1 MVNKVR
7 IFLILAV
14 LGLSLLFS
22 QQYCSNIDTPV
33 GQVNLQPLDEG
44 VEVEIENFKLASEN
58 GSSKSWQ
65 LTADRAQVL
74 NQENRTELKNVALTL
89 KQEAGREF
97 VISADNGVMQNESR
111 DIELE
116 GHVRLVGQPS
126 VLFDHAEAKPVE
138 PAS

>member
-22 QQYCSNIDTPV
+22 KQYFSNIDTPV

-44 VEVEIENFKLASEN
+44 VEIEIENFKLASEN

-126 VLFDHAEAKPVE
+126 VLFDHAEAKPAE

>member
-7 IFLILAV
+7 IFLILAF

-22 QQYCSNIDTPV
+22 QQYFNNIDTPV

-74 NQENRTELKNVALTL
+74 NQENRTELKNVAFTL

-126 VLFDHAEAKPVE
+126 VLFDHAEAKPAE

>member
-1 MVNKVR
+1 MGNKVR
-7 IFLILAV
+7 IFLILAF

-22 QQYCSNIDTPV
+22 KQYFSKIDTPV

-44 VEVEIENFKLASEN
+44 AEVEIENFKLASEN

-74 NQENRTELKNVALTL
+74 NQENRTELKNVAFTL

-126 VLFDHAEAKPVE
+126 VLFDHAEAKPAE

>member
-1 MVNKVR
+1 MVNKFR

-14 LGLSLLFS
+14 LGLSFLFS
-22 QQYCSNIDTPV
+22 QQFFSKFETPV
-33 GQVNLQPLDEG
+33 GEVNLQPLDPG
-44 VEVEIENFKLASEN
+44 VEVEVENFKLASEN
-58 GSSKSWQ
+58 GSSKSWE
-65 LTADRAQVL
+65 LTADRAQVR
-74 NQENRTELKNVALTL
+74 NQENRTELKNVAFTL

-116 GHVRLVGQPS
+116 GNVRLVGQPS
-126 VLFDHAEAKPVE
+126 VLFDHAEAKPAE

>member
-7 IFLILAV
+7 IFLILAF

-22 QQYCSNIDTPV
+22 QQYFSNIDTPV

-74 NQENRTELKNVALTL
+74 NQENRTELKNVAFTL

-97 VISADNGVMQNESR
+97 VISADNGVLQNESR

-126 VLFDHAEAKPVE
+126 VLFDHAEAKPAE